1 VFGKI
6 GELARAQCVQER
18 NFMKAVEL
26 GLVALIWALGSFAAQ
41 AQVRCKMPNGVVI
54 EQKLAQSCPAGASQ
68 LDANGTVIA
77 PAARPPTASQ
87 RTPAQASTAQAPVAV
102 QPSEP
107 SAYEYAGLI
116 CKALEQSG
124 ATTCD
129 VNSNLLSTSTIE
141 ATLPTTPSSAS
152 RTCNELAAIMRS
164 KTKAFEAKE
173 WKILIYSP
181 FSGNRPIASCRL

>member
-1 VFGKI
+1 
-6 GELARAQCVQER
+6 
-18 NFMKAVEL
+18 MKAWEI
-26 GLVALIWALGSFAAQ
+26 GLIAIVVMLSPLSTA

-68 LDANGTVIA
+68 VDSNGVQIA
-77 PAARPPTASQ
+77 PAVRP
-87 RTPAQASTAQAPVAV
+87 QAVGAAPVQKVTPSTRPVTPSAV
-102 QPSEP
+102 QPAEP

-129 VNSNLLSTSTIE
+129 VNSNVLSASTVE
-141 ATLPTTPSSAS
+141 ATLATTPSNAVL
-152 RTCNELAAIMRS
+152 TCNELAAIMRS

-173 WKILIYSP
+173 WKILIFSP